1 MCRVM
6 EEKWEKGRDKGR
18 QETQEANAR
27 TMLADGILPLEKIA
41 QYAGLPLDE
50 VKHLAA
56 QQH

>member
-1 MCRVM
+1 MSSRIM
-6 EEKWEKGRDKGR
+6 EELRDEGR
-18 QETQEANAR
+18 QESQEANAR